1 MSCDRCSPYE
11 NRSAEK
17 TRRTSFLGV
26 VTQLLIAYAL
36 TVFLSG
42 TLIHTGHPVA
52 VETGRL
58 LQTVTFVEPA
68 QNWSA
73 EHGLKPVSYALNF
86 LSKGV
91 DFSRLT

>member
-1 MSCDRCSPYE
+1 MSCERCSPYE
-11 NRSAEK
+11 NTHADQP
-17 TRRTSFLGV
+17 RRRSFLGV

-36 TVFLSG
+36 TVFISG

-58 LQTVTFVEPA
+58 IQTVTFVEPA

-86 LSKGV
+86 LSQGV
-91 DFSRLT
+91 DFSRLM